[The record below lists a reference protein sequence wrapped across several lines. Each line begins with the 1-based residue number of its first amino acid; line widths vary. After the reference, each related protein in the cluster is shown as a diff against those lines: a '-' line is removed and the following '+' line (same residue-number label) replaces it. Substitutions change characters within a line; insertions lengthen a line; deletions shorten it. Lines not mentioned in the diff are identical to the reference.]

1 MKEVTHMDELRKGFH
16 HELDVARK
24 DLARLA
30 AAVIEAIPRATN
42 ILLNG
47 DLDGANALIGDD
59 DRIDALSVELEERC
73 YQLLALQAPVA
84 GDLRQLVAIVKM
96 VGDIERSA
104 DLTVNICKAAR
115 RVYGHELDPRLRGLI
130 MRMSEQAQQLFEAAL
145 ESFEEN
151 DAAKAAAIDD
161 MDSFLDGLQREF
173 MRTIMEG
180 EAGQRVDLQVAIQ
193 MAMVARFY
201 ERIGDHAVNIG
212 ERVQYVVTGWLPE
225 HKGAARYKEGI
236 PRPNDDTG
244 SIPVVR
250 DGN

>member
-1 MKEVTHMDELRKGFH
+1 MDELRKGFH
-16 HELDVARK
+16 YQLESARK
-24 DLARLA
+24 DLVRLA
-30 AAVIEAIPRATN
+30 AAVIEAIPRATT
-42 ILLNG
+42 ILLDG
-47 DLDGANALIGDD
+47 DLDGANALISDD
-59 DRIDALSVELEERC
+59 DRIDAMSVELEERC

-130 MRMSEQAQQLFEAAL
+130 SRMSEQAQQLFAAAL

-161 MDSFLDGLQREF
+161 MDSYLDGLQREL
-173 MRTIMEG
+173 MRTIFESNSDD
-180 EAGQRVDLQVAIQ
+180 RIDLQVAIQ

-225 HKGAARYKEGI
+225 HKGAARYKAGI

-244 SIPVVR
+244 SIPVIVG
-250 DGN
+250 D